1 MTHLLC
7 PKYLG
12 NCFILLSFV
21 LFSHKINAIS
31 WAYTETLVSL
41 DYEFARDTV
50 YLEYDG
56 FIDRALDQL
65 GQIKAAQVSV
75 SLAQNQVQEF
85 RNRRILPSL
94 RMESEHGIL
103 PSVISPRGYP
113 DNEIYLDPSA
123 TYDWDNWD
131 FANRFRVIGVQPLF
145 IWGRWIK
152 Q

>member
-1 MTHLLC
+1 MIRYMTHLLC
-7 PKYLG
+7 SKYLG
-12 NCFILLSFV
+12 NFFLALSLV
-21 LFSHKINAIS
+21 LFSHKISATS

-41 DYEFARDTV
+41 DNEFARDTV

-56 FIDRALDQL
+56 FIDRALEQL

-85 RNRRILPSL
+85 RDQRILPSL

-113 DNEIYLDPSA
+113 DNEIYLDKCHNIVKNNMSFS
-123 TYDWDNWD
+123 N
-131 FANRFRVIGVQPLF
+131 F
-145 IWGRWIK
+145 
-152 Q
+152 

>member
-1 MTHLLC
+1 MIRYMTYLLC

-12 NCFILLSFV
+12 ICFIALSLV
-21 LFSHKINAIS
+21 LFSHKSSAIS

-41 DYEFARDTV
+41 DNEFARDTV
-50 YLEYDG
+50 YLEYNG

-85 RNRRILPSL
+85 RDQRILPSL

-103 PSVISPRGYP
+103 PRL
-113 DNEIYLDPSA
+113 YLQEG
-123 TYDWDNWD
+123 
-131 FANRFRVIGVQPLF
+131 ILIMKF
-145 IWGRWIK
+145 I
-152 Q
+152 